1 MRNILLACVLATAAP
16 GAGVA
21 QAQTAVTYSTA
32 ETPIGDLLDNPKTKD
47 ILARYLPEV
56 ASSDQ
61 IDMARGMTLQMIQQ
75 YAPDDITDAKLAQI
89 DADLAKLK

>member
-1 MRNILLACVLATAAP
+1 MRKILLACILAIAAP
-16 GAGVA
+16 AVGVA
-21 QAQTAVTYSTA
+21 HAQTPGTYSTA
-32 ETPIGDLLDNPKTKD
+32 ETSLGDLLDNPKTKD
-47 ILARYLPEV
+47 ILARHLPEV
-56 ASSDQ
+56 VSSDQ

>member
-1 MRNILLACVLATAAP
+1 
-16 GAGVA
+16 
-21 QAQTAVTYSTA
+21 
-32 ETPIGDLLDNPKTKD
+32 
-47 ILARYLPEV
+47 LARHLPEV
-56 ASSDQ
+56 VSSDQ